1 MLAMHEAM
9 GLPDTTKLDD
19 VSGDTTPMEGHLS
32 TSDKEHTS
40 DSRYQH
46 WMSEDDY
53 GRPGSMIESTWIM
66 QHKTNIKFYHESP
79 TLHIE

>member
-1 MLAMHEAM
+1 MSATHETT

-46 WMSEDDY
+46 
-53 GRPGSMIESTWIM
+53 
-66 QHKTNIKFYHESP
+66 
-79 TLHIE
+79 

>member
-1 MLAMHEAM
+1 MAVFAGITSRGLIMSETHEAM

-19 VSGDTTPMEGHLS
+19 VSGDTTPMEEHLS

-46 WMSEDDY
+46 
-53 GRPGSMIESTWIM
+53 
-66 QHKTNIKFYHESP
+66 
-79 TLHIE
+79 